1 MGLFQATNGID
12 SKANVQVTGSISLTG
27 NINLTNLFATNISA
41 SGTISGSNISASGD
55 IVAGDDVYVKGIGT
69 GGTPERIVA
78 IGPGNGQLFYVPT
91 SSFQI
96 PAHISISTGITTTAS
111 INTTS
116 TPTVSEFNGGYF
128 GSIPDTT
135 NPMVNIDLSSI
146 TTDWSMEIVLYGNGS
161 TNTATNLQIRTPNT
175 GNGWN
180 AYLTGLYTSAA
191 LSVGYQWITSGNG
204 NTLFNTL
211 GAVSRRLESSSRT
224 LIMVDLANKR
234 IYVHCSNIA
243 D

>member
-1 MGLFQATNGID
+1 MGFFQATEGID
-12 SKANVQVTGSISLTG
+12 SKANVLVTGS
-27 NINLTNLFATNISA
+27 LFVSSNISA
-41 SGTISGSNISASGD
+41 SGNISGSIISSSGD
-55 IVAGDDVYVKGIGT
+55 IVAGDDVYVKGIGL
-69 GGTPERIVA
+69 GGIPERIVA

-91 SSFQI
+91 GSFQI
-96 PAHISISTGITTTAS
+96 PAHVATSTGITTTAS

-135 NPMVNIDLSSI
+135 NPMIQIDLSSI
-146 TTDWSMEIVLYGNGS
+146 DTDWRMEIVLYGQGS
-161 TNTATNLQIRTPNT
+161 ANTATNLQIRTPNT

-180 AYLTGLYTSAA
+180 AYLTGLYTGAA
-191 LSVGYQWITSGNG
+191 LSVGYQWITNGNG

-224 LIMVDLANKR
+224 LIMVDIGNKR